1 MCEYN
6 WFGVAVSSGVAM
18 YTNFVC
24 VFNLNKTKMKNLT
37 NVFLLHT
44 TEEPQNLTEISEDF
58 LFKGEAI
65 ALAWKCTIV
74 P

>member
-1 MCEYN
+1 
-6 WFGVAVSSGVAM
+6 
-18 YTNFVC
+18 
-24 VFNLNKTKMKNLT
+24 MKNLT